1 MASVS
6 YPLQALRAA
15 AVKAV
20 ALASKAA
27 LTVQAELVTEETI
40 TKKDNSPVTV
50 GDYCVQALVIHE
62 LSKAFPEY
70 PFVAEEDA
78 KTLAENPA
86 VKDSVL
92 KIVKTYFPDVTDSN
106 LLETISKGGDGLKG
120 HGNRWWTL
128 DPIDGTLGFLRRDQ
142 YAIALALME
151 DNKPI
156 LGVLGCPALPI
167 NKEAKEKGC
176 ILIGVKGEGSFIRTL
191 DSETETKISVS
202 EKSDAKQ
209 AVFTES
215 FVSRGYAHELNKGV
229 VERLQ
234 VKTEPLRIDSQCKY
248 AMVARGDSDVYLRLS
263 SLDYKECI
271 WDHAAGDIIVQ
282 EAGGHVVDF
291 HNKPLDYS
299 QGTKL
304 TNNVGIV
311 CTNRNLFAPVLAAL
325 PKDLANPSV

>member
-1 MASVS
+1 
-6 YPLQALRAA
+6 
-15 AVKAV
+15 
-20 ALASKAA
+20 
-27 LTVQAELVTEETI
+27 VQASLVTDDTI
-40 TKKDNSPVTV
+40 NKKDNSPVTV
-50 GDYCVQALVIHE
+50 GDYSVQALVIHFI
-62 LSKAFPEY
+62 SDAFPEY

-78 KTLAENPA
+78 KTLAENPN
-86 VKDSVL
+86 VKESVL
-92 KIVKTYFPDVTDSN
+92 KMVKTYIPEMTESS
-106 LLETISKGGDGLKG
+106 LLETISKGGDGLKNRG
-120 HGNRWWTL
+120 KRWWTL

-151 DNKPI
+151 DDKPI
-156 LGVLGCPALPI
+156 LGILGCPSLPI
-167 NKEAKEKGC
+167 TKDAKEKGC
-176 ILIGVKGEGSFIRTL
+176 ILIGVKGEGSYIRTL

-202 EKSDAKQ
+202 DKSDPKQ

-229 VERLQ
+229 VDRLQ
-234 VKTEPLRIDSQCKY
+234 VQTEPLRIDSQCKY

-291 HNKPLDYS
+291 NNTPLDYS
-299 QGTKL
+299 KGTKL

-311 CTNRNLFAPVLAAL
+311 CTNRKLFAPVLAAL
-325 PKDLANPSV
+325 PKDLSNPSV